1 MSDATR
7 SIRQQA
13 VCRAAEILGEPR
25 KLARRLR
32 VPMDALVRWMNGR
45 DQPSNAAFLEC
56 VDIILENED
65 SIDGGLLQDAAEAAA
80 AEAPRKEPDASQ

>member
-1 MSDATR
+1 MSNAKS

-13 VCRAAEILGEPR
+13 VCRAAQILGEPH

-32 VPMDALVRWMNGR
+32 VPMDALVRWMSGR
-45 DQPSNAAFLEC
+45 DQPSNAAFLQC

-65 SIDGGLLQDAAEAAA
+65 SLDGELLQDAAEAS
-80 AEAPRKEPDASQ
+80 EARRSDPDTL

>member
-1 MSDATR
+1 MSNIKL

-13 VCRAAEILGEPR
+13 IRRAAEILGEPR

-32 VPMDALVRWMNGR
+32 VPTDELVRWINGKG
-45 DQPSNAAFLEC
+45 QPSNASFLEC

-65 SIDGGLLQDAAEAAA
+65 SIDGGLLQDAAGA
-80 AEAPRKEPDASQ
+80 AEAAPGKEPDPKR

>member
-1 MSDATR
+1 MQEKL

-13 VCRAAEILGEPR
+13 IRRAAEILGEPR

-32 VPMDALVRWMNGR
+32 VPMDELVRWINGK
-45 DQPSNAAFLEC
+45 DQPSNGAFLEC

-65 SIDGGLLQDAAEAAA
+65 SIDGGLLQDAAEAASA
-80 AEAPRKEPDASQ
+80 APAKEPDRS

>member
-1 MSDATR
+1 MQDTKL

-32 VPMDALVRWMNGR
+32 VPMDALVRWMNGKE
-45 DQPSNAAFLEC
+45 QPSNAAFLEC
-56 VDIILENED
+56 VDIVLEKED
-65 SIDGGLLQDAAEAAA
+65 AIDGGLLQDAADAG
-80 AEAPRKEPDASQ
+80 APGAPPPKEPGAA